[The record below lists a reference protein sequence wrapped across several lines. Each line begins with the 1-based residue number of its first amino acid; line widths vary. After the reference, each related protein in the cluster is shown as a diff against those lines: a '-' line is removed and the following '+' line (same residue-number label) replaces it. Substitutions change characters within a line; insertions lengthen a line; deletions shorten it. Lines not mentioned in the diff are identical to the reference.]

1 MKKYLKFII
10 IFCPVLSFGQAGLKP
25 SLDKAKSFV
34 KEIKLEKSSVSQSLT
49 FDNASPYD
57 LKIAVTTTDSK
68 GKSTE
73 EVFEFNLGLIGD
85 VKRSASTKEMK
96 VELNGQKGLK
106 VIKVTKGGEMQG
118 YEKEV
123 VILAENVDDARELEK
138 NLKDA
143 IAAAKPAWEST
154 IKLPKDDL
162 NALQAWLSQNIK
174 DVTSDKQTIKQSLK
188 KSAVYKDKAV
198 LSIEENDGKKTSESQ
213 SDFSWGDLTEN
224 SPELKINGK
233 EISIGVKSKND
244 FIQTYQGSTF
254 KGFED
259 KLKFYAENPTEGSV
273 LLMAIQKIIPLAAKE
288 LKGRLPKVASK
299 EEGFKILKD
308 KLKDFKV
315 NDAAYGI
322 QIEPSCLTTY
332 TVKSESKGKAVEE
345 VYKFNFGDLNDFK
358 LSVSKDLVKI
368 SSKVK
373 EGKKYIQYTKDG
385 QPQNYDNSI
394 EFLLNDVENG
404 RYLAEALPAI
414 EKGCKTAD
422 PVTGDFKWLATQL
435 GAVENPKQT
444 IELKDGDKCKIKLT
458 SSQSD
463 SKKSVEITQE
473 LNLYDLDPKKTEID
487 VSGKNVGISALTL
500 NKEKFIN
507 QTKDGKSTFV
517 SESGFVVSNIET
529 AKKALITFK
538 SLIEGCK
545 K

>member
-1 MKKYLKFII
+1 MNKYFKFII
-10 IFCPVLSFGQAGLKP
+10 IFCPVLSFAQAGLKP

-34 KEIKLEKSSVSQSLT
+34 KEIKLEKSTVSQTLSY
-49 FDNASPYD
+49 DNASPYD
-57 LKIAVTTTDSK
+57 LKIAINTTDSK

-96 VELNGQKGLK
+96 VELSGQKGLK

-174 DVTSDKQTIKQSLK
+174 DVASDKQTIKQSLK

-198 LSIEENDGKKTSESQ
+198 LSIEENDGKKTNESQ

-259 KLKFYAENPTEGSV
+259 KLKFYAESPTQGSV

-288 LKGRLPKVASK
+288 LKDRLPKVVTK
-299 EEGFKILKD
+299 EDGFKILKD

-315 NDAAYGI
+315 NESAYGI

-345 VYKFNFGDLNDFK
+345 VYKFSFGDLNDFK

-373 EGKKYIQYTKDG
+373 DGKKYIQYVKDG

-422 PVTGDFKWLATQL
+422 PVAGDFKWLAAQVS
-435 GAVENPKQT
+435 AAENPKQT

-458 SSQSD
+458 SNQSD
-463 SKKSVEITQE
+463 SKKSVETIQE

-517 SESGFVVSNIET
+517 SETGFVVNNIET

>member
-10 IFCPVLSFGQAGLKP
+10 FFAPVLSFAQAGLKP
-25 SLDKAKSFV
+25 SLDKAKSYV
-34 KEIKLEKSSVSQSLT
+34 KEIKLDKSTVSQSLT
-49 FDNASPYD
+49 YDNSNPYD
-57 LKIAVTTTDSK
+57 LKISINTTDSK

-73 EVFEFNLGLIGD
+73 EVFEFNLGLIGE

-96 VELNGQKGLK
+96 VELSGQKGLK

-162 NALQAWLSQNIK
+162 NALQAWLSQNLK
-174 DVTSDKQTIKQSLK
+174 DVTSDKQSIKQSLK
-188 KSAVYKDKAV
+188 KSTMYKDKAI

-213 SDFSWGDLTEN
+213 SEFSWGDLTE
-224 SPELKINGK
+224 SGPELKISGK
-233 EISIGVKSKND
+233 EISIGVKAKND
-244 FIQTYQGSTF
+244 FIQTYQGSNF

-259 KLKFYAENPTEGSV
+259 KIKFYAENPTQGSV
-273 LLMAIQKIIPLAAKE
+273 ILMAIQKIIPLAAKE
-288 LKGRLPKVASK
+288 LKDRLPKVATK
-299 EEGFKILKD
+299 EDGFKILRD

-315 NDAAYGI
+315 NESTYGI

-332 TVKSESKGKAVEE
+332 TVKSSVKGKNVEE
-345 VYKFNFGDLNDFK
+345 IYKFSFGDLSDFK

-373 EGKKYIQYTKDG
+373 DGRKYIQYSKDG
-385 QPQNYDNSI
+385 QPQNYDNSV
-394 EFLLNDVENG
+394 EFLLNDVESG

-414 EKGCKTAD
+414 EKGCKAAD
-422 PVTGDFKWLATQL
+422 PAAGDFKWLAAQVA
-435 GAVENPKQT
+435 AVENPKQSL
-444 IELKDGDKCKIKLT
+444 ELKDGDKCKIKLT
-458 SSQSD
+458 STQTD
-463 SKKSVEITQE
+463 AKKSVEIVQE

-487 VSGKNVGISALTL
+487 VSGKNVGISAFTL

-507 QTKDGKSTFV
+507 QTKDSKPTFV